1 MAPYSATIHRT
12 AVLPPRDTGSPVV
25 SRENQVIHFHKVQ
38 KNVDGRR
45 LFTDLTL
52 FLPKTSYTLLCGGTQ
67 SGKTTLLQMIMAY
80 EKPDQGALRV
90 DGIDLGDIPAS
101 RIPFLRRQIGLIA
114 HTPVLLEDRSIVEN
128 ISVPLQLAG
137 FDQDVI
143 QKRLAATLA
152 QTGLHDEQHIKVNRL
167 TAPTRQLVS
176 AARATIHKP
185 AIILADE
192 PLEDMD
198 AGTANL
204 LAGMLNE
211 ANVAGATVL
220 IASQSD
226 ESYVQRL
233 ANNCK
238 TLTLSEGSIKQN
250 EFEQNNLG

>member
-1 MAPYSATIHRT
+1 MR
-12 AVLPPRDTGSPVV
+12 LV
-25 SRENQVIHFHKVQ
+25 SCRENQVIHFHNVHKT
-38 KNVDGRR
+38 VDGRR

-67 SGKTTLLQMIMAY
+67 SGKTTLLRMIMAY

-114 HTPVLLEDRSIVEN
+114 NTPVLLEDRSIVEN

-137 FDQDVI
+137 FDQEVI
-143 QKRLAATLA
+143 EERLAATLE
-152 QTGLHDEQHIKVNRL
+152 QTGLRDEQHIKVNRL

-192 PLEDMD
+192 PLEKVDGD
-198 AGTANL
+198 TANL
-204 LAGMLNE
+204 ITGMLNE
-211 ANVAGATVL
+211 ANTAGATLL
-220 IASQSD
+220 IVSQSD
-226 ESYVQRL
+226 EFYGQRV
-233 ANNCK
+233 ANDCK

-250 EFEQNNLG
+250 EFEQNNIG